1 MWSNIWRW
9 SRGRRTNANRRLNTG
24 GRGRTRQLRG
34 EPLEARA
41 LLATLY
47 VATTGSD
54 SNPGT
59 SDAPWRTLQ
68 YAVDTIRPG
77 DTILVRPGT
86 YAGFRVGKSGTA
98 TAPKVIQAEN
108 NAKVLVNQPGSANR
122 HQSNIEVEL
131 FDSLV
136 TDWVIDG
143 FEVANSPR
151 HGIDVRGTSRIV
163 IQNNHVHH
171 SVYTGIFTAFS
182 NSPRIQRNHSESN
195 GEHGIYHSNSAD
207 YPLVQGNLLHH
218 NYGSG
223 IHMNGDISMKP
234 GDGLISFAMIENN
247 IIYENGRGG
256 GSAINLDGVMDST
269 IRNNLAYNNHAS
281 GISLFAIDGAAGS
294 SRNRVYNN
302 TFVMAS
308 DSRWV
313 VNIPSSPRGKANPTG
328 NQIQNN
334 ILYTP
339 RTDRGSILTYG
350 TAVSGFVS
358 DNNVVVNRFSTN
370 GGGKTVS
377 LTSWQGLGYDKRSFM
392 ATPSELFVDPVNL
405 NFRLK
410 AGSRAIDVGATLA
423 QVSTDL
429 DGVLRPQGKGFDIGC
444 YEYRT
449 STLALAVAANPVST
463 NSGSLFVEPSVI
475 AQATSLPV
483 PRTDVTRNALPPAPT
498 DARNRP
504 TLGPLTAKQD
514 QLEPGAVDQVLE
526 SLRMSAGAT
535 SL

>member
-1 MWSNIWRW
+1 
-9 SRGRRTNANRRLNTG
+9 
-24 GRGRTRQLRG
+24 
-34 EPLEARA
+34 

-131 FDSLV
+131 FDSIV

-163 IQNNHVHH
+163 IQNNYVHH

-182 NSPRIQRNHSESN
+182 NAPRIERNHSESN

-207 YPLVQGNLLHH
+207 YPVVHGNILHH

-234 GDGLISFAMIENN
+234 GDGLISFALIENN

-328 NQIQNN
+328 NQVQNN

-350 TAVSGFVS
+350 TAVPGFVS
-358 DNNVVVNRFSTN
+358 DNNVVVNRFTAT
-370 GGGKTVS
+370 GGKKVLS
-377 LTSWQGLGYDKRSFM
+377 LTPWQGLGYDKQSFI
-392 ATPSELFVDPVNL
+392 ATPSELFVDPVRL

-423 QVSTDL
+423 QVATDL
-429 DGVLRPQGKGFDIGC
+429 EGVVRPQGTGFDIGC

-449 STLALAVAANPVST
+449 PTLALLATASPPLTST
-463 NSGSLFVEPSVI
+463 GSFLAEPSVI
-475 AQATSLPV
+475 AEATGSPV
-483 PRTDVTRNALPPAPT
+483 ARTDFTRNALQPAPT

-504 TLGPLTAKQD
+504 TLTPLTAKRD
-514 QLEPGAVDQVLE
+514 QLEHGALDHVLE
-526 SLRMSAGAT
+526 SLDVSLGAMSF
-535 SL
+535 